1 MAGAGIEKLHSGK
14 TAKGNG
20 RKETSSPTVQ
30 LIFSQRRLIKMRKT
44 ELKELYK
51 MMFPNYPDIVTV
63 AQLQEMLGVSR
74 HLAYDLISDG
84 YISGVKIGNAY
95 KIPKVNVINYVM
107 EEGVKNA
114 S

>member
-1 MAGAGIEKLHSGK
+1 
-14 TAKGNG
+14 
-20 RKETSSPTVQ
+20 
-30 LIFSQRRLIKMRKT
+30 MRKT

-84 YISGVKIGNAY
+84 YISGVKI
-95 KIPKVNVINYVM
+95 PKVNVINYVM

>member
-1 MAGAGIEKLHSGK
+1 
-14 TAKGNG
+14 
-20 RKETSSPTVQ
+20 
-30 LIFSQRRLIKMRKT
+30 MRKK

-84 YISGVKIGNAY
+84 YISTVKIGNSH

>member
-1 MAGAGIEKLHSGK
+1 
-14 TAKGNG
+14 
-20 RKETSSPTVQ
+20 
-30 LIFSQRRLIKMRKT
+30 MRKT

-51 MMFPNYPDIVTV
+51 MMYPDIVTV
-63 AQLQEMLGVSR
+63 AQLQQMLGVSR
-74 HLAYDLISDG
+74 HLAYDLINNG
-84 YISGVKIGNAY
+84 YISGVKIGNAF